1 MPFEQSQMLKF
12 LLLVLLAVFLFTPV
26 LAQNQTSVV
35 ELKSAGCEID
45 ESNFGDVEN
54 ASREIRSGNGF
65 LIAVARL
72 GNGDK
77 ARNLNQQRLN
87 AAKQWLVG
95 KARFPANKLILAEG
109 EKVSGNGR
117 VEFYIGGVLTHI
129 IFPKPNVGLCWECC
143 NPQPED
149 FVPRRKSRRKKS

>member
-1 MPFEQSQMLKF
+1 MLKIS
-12 LLLVLLAVFLFTPV
+12 LLMLLSVFLFTAV
-26 LAQNQTSVV
+26 SAQNQTEIV

-45 ESNFGDVEN
+45 ESNFSVVEN

-72 GNGDK
+72 GDGDK

-95 KARFPANKLILAEG
+95 KAHFPANKLILAEG
-109 EKVSGNGR
+109 EKISVNGR

-129 IFPKPNVGLCWECC
+129 VFPKPNVGLCWECC

-149 FVPRRKSRRKKS
+149 FAPRRKSRRKKS